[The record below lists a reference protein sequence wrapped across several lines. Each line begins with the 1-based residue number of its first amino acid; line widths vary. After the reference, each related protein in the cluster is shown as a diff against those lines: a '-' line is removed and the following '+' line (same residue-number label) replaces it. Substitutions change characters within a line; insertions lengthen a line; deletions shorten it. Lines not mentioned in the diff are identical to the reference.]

1 MIFIIR
7 YIENIK
13 IYLAEIGH
21 FSDSNFWYG
30 PCNLSLA
37 DHSNGRIYDLID
49 VEVFWI
55 FNAEMENQKV
65 VRLTTWIV
73 ESNSCF
79 D

>member
-30 PCNLSLA
+30 QGNLSLA
-37 DHSNGRIYDLID
+37 DHLNGAKNL
-49 VEVFWI
+49 
-55 FNAEMENQKV
+55 
-65 VRLTTWIV
+65 
-73 ESNSCF
+73 
-79 D
+79 